1 MSPFIPFS
9 IIITVLLMS
18 IINYRYQLKDL
29 ILLWYFLKL
38 LVILVNELKE
48 IFQDKV
54 RIFQDTYF

>member
-1 MSPFIPFS
+1 
-9 IIITVLLMS
+9 MS

-38 LVILVNELKE
+38 LVILVNELKG

>member
-1 MSPFIPFS
+1 
-9 IIITVLLMS
+9 MS

-48 IFQDKV
+48 IFQDKD

>member
-1 MSPFIPFS
+1 
-9 IIITVLLMS
+9 MS

>member
-1 MSPFIPFS
+1 
-9 IIITVLLMS
+9 MS

-54 RIFQDTYF
+54 PIFQDTYF